1 MAMVRLCVPLVMA
14 DDLWSGLCS
23 LLGAKTQVRPTPT
36 SSTQFSS
43 NDDNNDEVRGGP

>member
-1 MAMVRLCVPLVMA
+1 MAMDRLCVPLVMA
-14 DDLWSGLCS
+14 GDLWSGLRS

-43 NDDNNDEVRGGP
+43 YHDNND